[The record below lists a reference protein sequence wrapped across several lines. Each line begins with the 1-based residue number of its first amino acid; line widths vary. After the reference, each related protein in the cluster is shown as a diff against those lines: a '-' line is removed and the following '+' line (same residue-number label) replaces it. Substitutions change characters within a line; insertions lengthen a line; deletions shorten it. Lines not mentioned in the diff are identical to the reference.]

1 MSPHFALSTPFMLLT
16 NKPISK
22 SQTLAEL
29 RRDYGRME
37 ITFNN
42 IKKDVQRDPYNT
54 FLNDALFELGDK
66 LQALRLRI
74 DLIEL
79 YIKEAT
85 L

>member
-1 MSPHFALSTPFMLLT
+1 MPHFALATPFLT
-16 NKPISK
+16 LINTPMPR
-22 SQTLAEL
+22 SQTLVEL
-29 RRDYGRME
+29 RRDYERME

-42 IKKDVQRDPYNT
+42 IKRDVQRDPYNT
-54 FLNDALFELGDK
+54 LLKDTLFELGDK

-74 DLIEL
+74 DLIEH